1 MRNKLN
7 DKNFGILM
15 IGIIGFLSKRLRNIF
30 NFEVRHCF
38 HWRLLLQVWN
48 F

>member
-1 MRNKLN
+1 MRNRLN
-7 DKNFGILM
+7 DENFGILM

-38 HWRLLLQVWN
+38 HWRRLLQV
-48 F
+48 